1 MLVGPH
7 RGSNLYNEARS
18 QIISAIQ
25 TKCDKMSLINSEK
38 ITKLLTSGKQAYQEA
53 YSRVMQR
60 GVLGDSEGDQA
71 PNEDQSNKEKK
82 QDEPPISPKRLL
94 DIHKAAIKAAQE
106 AFENDVKAAG
116 LPWVGPGD
124 DQYDFHLYTCLQW
137 SKKQFEKL
145 RVCFSIR
152 LLPCYSDLNYTTE
165 CKDFVT
171 SLWAPV
177 GCLVFLKLICVWR

>member
-1 MLVGPH
+1 MVRQRIRFYKIFNDPSAKFVCSCGSYETLVGPH

-71 PNEDQSNKEKK
+71 QNGDQSNKEKK
-82 QDEPPISPKRLL
+82 QEEPPISPKRLL

-145 RVCFSIR
+145 RVCFLSG
-152 LLPCYSDLNYTTE
+152 
-165 CKDFVT
+165 F
-171 SLWAPV
+171 SLAV
-177 GCLVFLKLICVWR
+177 VI